1 MTEEEWIARYIHPR
15 SNPVHPL
22 SGPGDDAAVL
32 PIPPGN
38 ATVLS
43 VDSLVSGQHFKIDWL
58 NDWHPPGILARR
70 LLRGSLSDISAM
82 GGTATGV
89 LLSLESDQL
98 PGFFSEAFWE
108 EVDTEMQLH
117 SMTLL
122 GGNLTRC
129 ANGLSL
135 HATVVGHVEAD
146 RSWRRD
152 SAKPGDRIGVTG
164 FPGKAAQA
172 LDQLQSG
179 IPVTDSDPWR
189 SPASRQRFATALNR
203 KMKRT
208 ACAIDLSDGL
218 GLDLQRICK
227 ASEISAQIDIAPLV
241 ASEDA
246 PSPGQV
252 VAGGEDYELL
262 LVVDP
267 EEIATVEEVAVE
279 TGTPFHWLGNAEA
292 HQDRPAIEWRLA
304 GETIDNLPQKQGWD
318 PFRE

>member
-1 MTEEEWIARYIHPR
+1 MTEEEWIAHYIHPR
-15 SNPVHPL
+15 SNPAHPL
-22 SGPGDDAAVL
+22 SGPGDDAAVW
-32 PIPPGN
+32 PIPTGN

-58 NDWHPPGILARR
+58 DDWHPPGVLARR

-98 PGFFSEAFWE
+98 PGYFSDAFWE
-108 EVDTEMQLH
+108 EIDREMQLH

-135 HATVVGHVEAD
+135 HATVVGHVESD
-146 RSWRRD
+146 RSWQRD
-152 SAKPGDRIGVTG
+152 SARPGDRIGVTG

-172 LDQLQSG
+172 LDQLQGG

-189 SPASRQRFATALNR
+189 SPASRQLFATTLNR
-203 KMKRT
+203 KLKRT

-218 GLDLQRICK
+218 GLDLQRVCK
-227 ASEISAQIDIAPLV
+227 ASGVSAQIDITPLV
-241 ASEDA
+241 VSEDA
-246 PSPGQV
+246 PTLSQV

-262 LVVDP
+262 LIVDP
-267 EEIATVEEVAVE
+267 VETATVEEVAVE
-279 TGTPFHWLGNAEA
+279 TGTPFHWLGNAVT
-292 HQDRPAIEWRLA
+292 HRDRPVIEWRRA
-304 GETIDNLPQKQGWD
+304 GEAIETLPEKKGWD
-318 PFRE
+318 PFKE